1 MHDSLLK
8 ESLSSID
15 EQIQQLKE
23 REALTVGQLLEM
35 ENKYN
40 ILKAD
45 KERAI
50 SLMKEEIQQ
59 LKNHN
64 LILSKVHK

>member
-1 MHDSLLK
+1 M
-8 ESLSSID
+8 SSID

-23 REALTVGQLLEM
+23 REQFTVGQLLEM
-35 ENKYN
+35 ENRYN
-40 ILKAD
+40 IIKAD
-45 KERAI
+45 KERVVC
-50 SLMKEEIQQ
+50 LMREEIQQ